1 MMNAGFSSIL
11 RSLNQ
16 SLNRSLA
23 QSLAFLSLC
32 AAPLLGSQRRVATL
46 YFSCIFLGAPC
57 GVSR

>member
-1 MMNAGFSSIL
+1 MINAGFSSIL

-32 AAPLLGSQRRVATL
+32 AAPLLGSQRRVAR
-46 YFSCIFLGAPC
+46 CIFHVFFWGRR
-57 GVSR
+57 VV